1 MRRTTVAPVVRAARV
16 ARSAPTCPVLTWT
29 EVDTPRWVTGMPASA
44 GTEKAEVM
52 PGTTETSTP
61 ARRQAWTSSPPR
73 PKTYGSPPLRRTT
86 AQAPEGAVDE
96 DRVDLGLRHGVVRRA
111 LADVDDLDVGRQPVE
126 QCRRAEPVGDDDVG
140 RGQGLEPGERDEP
153 GVARTAPDEGHAPAS
168 GTASAQVDLARG
180 HVERE
185 GVAHAGR
192 PARVGVSHRDDAE
205 DEVAV
210 GARGDASA
218 PCRPGRRRR

>member
-61 ARRQAWTSSPPR
+61 AQ
-73 PKTYGSPPLRRTT
+73 T
-86 AQAPEGAVDE
+86 AGVDLLATAAEDVRVAALEADDGQAPEGAVDE
-96 DRVDLGLRHGVVRRA
+96 DRVDLGLGNGVVRRA

-126 QCRRAEPVGDDDVG
+126 QWGRAEPVGDDDVG

-153 GVARTAPDEGHAPAS
+153 GVARTAPDEGHAPAT
-168 GTASAQVDLARG
+168 GPASAQVDLARG
-180 HVERE
+180 DVERE
-185 GVAHAGR
+185 GVAHPGR